1 MIFSKIK
8 ILKHKLKNSEL
19 PILQVAYFLFFEK
32 VVKNNG
38 QQFMSKESLLR
49 NIVGIILTPFLYLLI
64 IYNYQH
70 PFAIISAMFNVKEN
84 NKFILDY
91 FMFIPF
97 IVKSAMIF
105 FFVLMTIMLTK
116 NAALQNHINQLK
128 TSTNK
133 IGKNEHIKLENNIEI
148 NYLKDKLSTKMR
160 NK

>member
-97 IVKSAMIF
+97 IVKPAMIF
-105 FFVLMTIMLTK
+105 FLCFDDNNVNKKCCITKSNYINMDKHSFTIHK
-116 NAALQNHINQLK
+116 N
-128 TSTNK
+128 
-133 IGKNEHIKLENNIEI
+133 KNRI
-148 NYLKDKLSTKMR
+148 R
-160 NK
+160 